1 MAFLSRSLMIDL
13 LLTALAPAIWGTTYI
28 VTSQFLPPDRPF
40 IAALLRVLP
49 AGIAL
54 LIWSRRFPQRG
65 EWAKLIVTGI
75 LNIGAF
81 QALLFIAAYRLPGGL
96 AAVIGAIQ
104 PLLVMLLAWCVDRQR
119 SPWLAVFSA
128 IAGILGMAML
138 LLSPHTVLDPL
149 GIGAAFLGAI
159 SMALGTW
166 LSRRWALS
174 LPIVALTGW
183 QLAIGGVVLAPVAL
197 IVDPPLHQVTA
208 LQVAGYLWLCVAG
221 AMLAYGLWPVVPGD
235 WSPLAGGG
243 VGDESAEPGDRRG
256 AGMDFPWTKD
266 PGDGAGGVDRGAG
279 ERAVY
284 PARAG
289 APGGGS
295 KNEKSPITGLDIAAC
310 GVGGGSQTSHPQAA
324 CPAAPSATIRLFR
337 QLGGHMDLVA
347 GVRFGDVV
355 GSALFFRN
363 GRDFRFCAVQGICC
377 HAHRMREASKRN
389 QGEHTGNGE

>member
-1 MAFLSRSLMIDL
+1 MAFLSRNLILDL

-166 LSRRWALS
+166 
-174 LPIVALTGW
+174 PEPP
-183 QLAIGGVVLAPVAL
+183 LAPVAL
-197 IVDPPLHQVTA
+197 IVDPPLHQVTV
-208 LQVAGYLWLCVAG
+208 LQAAGYLWLCLAG
-221 AMLAYGLWPVVPGD
+221 AMLAYGLWFRGIGRLSPVAVSAMSLL
-235 WSPLAGGG
+235 SPVTAVVLGWIFLGQKIQGMALMGLIVVLAS
-243 VGDESAEPGDRRG
+243 VLSIQ
-256 AGMDFPWTKD
+256 
-266 PGDGAGGVDRGAG
+266 
-279 ERAVY
+279 RAL
-284 PARAG
+284 ARQAAG
-289 APGGGS
+289 A
-295 KNEKSPITGLDIAAC
+295 KTKK
-310 GVGGGSQTSHPQAA
+310 
-324 CPAAPSATIRLFR
+324 AP
-337 QLGGHMDLVA
+337 
-347 GVRFGDVV
+347 
-355 GSALFFRN
+355 
-363 GRDFRFCAVQGICC
+363 
-377 HAHRMREASKRN
+377 
-389 QGEHTGNGE
+389 

>member
-1 MAFLSRSLMIDL
+1 MAFLSRNLILDL

-75 LNIGAF
+75 LN
-81 QALLFIAAYRLPGGL
+81 
-96 AAVIGAIQ
+96 IGAIQ

-183 QLAIGGVVLAPVAL
+183 QLTIGGGVLAPVAL
-197 IVDPPLHQVTA
+197 IVDPPLHQITV
-208 LQVAGYLWLCVAG
+208 LQAAGYLWLCLAG
-221 AMLAYGLWPVVPGD
+221 AMLAYGLWFRGIGRLSPVAVSAMSLL
-235 WSPLAGGG
+235 SPVTAVVLGWIFLGQKIQGMALMGLIVVLAS
-243 VGDESAEPGDRRG
+243 VLSIQ
-256 AGMDFPWTKD
+256 
-266 PGDGAGGVDRGAG
+266 
-279 ERAVY
+279 RAL
-284 PARAG
+284 ARQAAG
-289 APGGGS
+289 A
-295 KNEKSPITGLDIAAC
+295 KTKK
-310 GVGGGSQTSHPQAA
+310 
-324 CPAAPSATIRLFR
+324 AP
-337 QLGGHMDLVA
+337 
-347 GVRFGDVV
+347 
-355 GSALFFRN
+355 
-363 GRDFRFCAVQGICC
+363 
-377 HAHRMREASKRN
+377 
-389 QGEHTGNGE
+389 

>member
-1 MAFLSRSLMIDL
+1 MAFLSRNLILDL

-54 LIWSRRFPQRG
+54 LIWSRRFPQRR

-183 QLAIGGVVLAPVAL
+183 QLTIGGVVLAPVAL
-197 IVDPPLHQVTA
+197 IVDPPLHQVTV
-208 LQVAGYLWLCVAG
+208 LQAAGYLWLCLAG
-221 AMLAYGLWPVVPGD
+221 AMLAYGLWFRGIGR
-235 WSPLAGGG
+235 LTGGR

-256 AGMDFPWTKD
+256 TGMDIPRTKD
-266 PGDGAGGVDRGAG
+266 PGDGADGIDRGAG
-279 ERAVY
+279 ERDVY

-289 APGGGS
+289 ASGGGS
-295 KNEKSPITGLDIAAC
+295 KNEK
-310 GVGGGSQTSHPQAA
+310 
-324 CPAAPSATIRLFR
+324 AP
-337 QLGGHMDLVA
+337 
-347 GVRFGDVV
+347 
-355 GSALFFRN
+355 
-363 GRDFRFCAVQGICC
+363 
-377 HAHRMREASKRN
+377 
-389 QGEHTGNGE
+389 

>member
-1 MAFLSRSLMIDL
+1 MAFLSRNLILDL

-75 LNIGAF
+75 LNIGA
-81 QALLFIAAYRLPGGL
+81 
-96 AAVIGAIQ
+96 IQ
-104 PLLVMLLAWCVDRQR
+104 PLLVMLLTWCVDRQR

-183 QLAIGGVVLAPVAL
+183 QLTIGGVVLAPVAL
-197 IVDPPLHQVTA
+197 IVDPPLHQVTV
-208 LQVAGYLWLCVAG
+208 LQAAGYLWLCLAG
-221 AMLAYGLWPVVPGD
+221 AMLAYGLWFRGIGRLSPVAVSAMSLL
-235 WSPLAGGG
+235 SPVTAVVLGWIFLGQKIQGMALMGLIVVLAS
-243 VGDESAEPGDRRG
+243 VMSIQ
-256 AGMDFPWTKD
+256 
-266 PGDGAGGVDRGAG
+266 
-279 ERAVY
+279 RAL
-284 PARAG
+284 ARQAAG
-289 APGGGS
+289 A
-295 KNEKSPITGLDIAAC
+295 KTKK
-310 GVGGGSQTSHPQAA
+310 
-324 CPAAPSATIRLFR
+324 AP
-337 QLGGHMDLVA
+337 
-347 GVRFGDVV
+347 
-355 GSALFFRN
+355 
-363 GRDFRFCAVQGICC
+363 
-377 HAHRMREASKRN
+377 
-389 QGEHTGNGE
+389 

>member
-1 MAFLSRSLMIDL
+1 MAFLSRNLILDL

-75 LNIGAF
+75 LN
-81 QALLFIAAYRLPGGL
+81 
-96 AAVIGAIQ
+96 IGAIQ

-183 QLAIGGVVLAPVAL
+183 QLTIGGVVLAPVAL
-197 IVDPPLHQVTA
+197 IVDPPLHQVTV
-208 LQVAGYLWLCVAG
+208 LQAAGYLWLCLAG
-221 AMLAYGLWPVVPGD
+221 AMLAYGLWFRGIGRLSPVAVSAMSLL
-235 WSPLAGGG
+235 SPVTAVVLGWIFLGQKIQGMALMGLIVVLAS
-243 VGDESAEPGDRRG
+243 VMSIQ
-256 AGMDFPWTKD
+256 
-266 PGDGAGGVDRGAG
+266 
-279 ERAVY
+279 RAL
-284 PARAG
+284 ARQAAG
-289 APGGGS
+289 A
-295 KNEKSPITGLDIAAC
+295 KTKK
-310 GVGGGSQTSHPQAA
+310 
-324 CPAAPSATIRLFR
+324 AP
-337 QLGGHMDLVA
+337 
-347 GVRFGDVV
+347 
-355 GSALFFRN
+355 
-363 GRDFRFCAVQGICC
+363 
-377 HAHRMREASKRN
+377 
-389 QGEHTGNGE
+389 